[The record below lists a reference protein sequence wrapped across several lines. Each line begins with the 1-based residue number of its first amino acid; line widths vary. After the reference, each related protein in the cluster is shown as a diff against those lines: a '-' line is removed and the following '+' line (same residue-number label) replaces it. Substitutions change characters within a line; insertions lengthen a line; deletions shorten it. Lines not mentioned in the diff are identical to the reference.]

1 MMKPH
6 VFIFESKS
14 NEKTTDSSVERIA
27 PRIVIMSG
35 SVLIIAGL
43 IGLSVLGFR
52 LFKDLM
58 TEANSERS

>member
-1 MMKPH
+1 
-6 VFIFESKS
+6 
-14 NEKTTDSSVERIA
+14 
-27 PRIVIMSG
+27 MSG

-52 LFKDLM
+52 LFKDFM